1 MPWLRS
7 AAPLVWAG
15 FEPGLERGAEVGAGE
30 KVVVG
35 GVEGVF
41 EQVRRALCLGN
52 AGVELSDL
60 AFG

>member
-1 MPWLRS
+1 
-7 AAPLVWAG
+7 
-15 FEPGLERGAEVGAGE
+15 LERGAEVGAGE